1 MMVLCIFLIFLSL
14 LLINYPKYNWNG
26 LMLINLITKNKKS
39 FMVRNIVLSVAILC
53 AAGTIQAQNLQLHF
67 DSRNSLYG
75 DKVAP
80 INYLTATFEMF
91 KPDQWGST
99 FMFVD
104 CDFNFDKLNPGLA
117 YAEIAREF
125 KIGDFPLLP
134 HIEYNGGLGLVRG
147 TGSGFSIPS
156 SYLGGVGYP
165 FQLGNFFMS
174 TYVAY
179 KLNAFKELSHDAQW
193 TLTWNSTLAN
203 GKISL
208 GGFLDIWS
216 ENKNRLGTGDV
227 EGKKMVLLSEP
238 QCWYNITSQ
247 FAIGTEVE
255 LSYNFV
261 NGNGPDKF
269 YAIPTIATK
278 WNF

>member
-1 MMVLCIFLIFLSL
+1 
-14 LLINYPKYNWNG
+14 
-26 LMLINLITKNKKS
+26 
-39 FMVRNIVLSVAILC
+39 MVRNILLSVAILC
-53 AAGTIQAQNLQLHF
+53 ATATIQAQNLQLHF
-67 DSRNSLYG
+67 DPRHSLYG

-80 INYLTATFEMF
+80 VNYLTATFEMF
-91 KPDQWGST
+91 KPDKWGST

-104 CDFNFDKLNPGLA
+104 FDFNFDKRNPGLA

-147 TGSGFSIPS
+147 TDGSFSIPS
-156 SYLGGVGYP
+156 SYLGGFGYP

-174 TYVAY
+174 TYMAY
-179 KLNAFKELSHDAQW
+179 KLNAFEKTSHDAQW
-193 TLTWNSTLAN
+193 TVTWNSTLAG

-208 GGFLDIWS
+208 AGFMDLWTEDKS
-216 ENKNRLGTGDV
+216 FTED
-227 EGKKMVLLSEP
+227 EDASGKKVVFLSEP
-238 QCWYNITSQ
+238 QFWYNLTSN
-247 FAIGTEVE
+247 FALGTEVE

-261 NGNGPDKF
+261 NKFNESKF
-269 YAIPTIATK
+269 YAIPTVATK

>member
-1 MMVLCIFLIFLSL
+1 
-14 LLINYPKYNWNG
+14 
-26 LMLINLITKNKKS
+26 
-39 FMVRNIVLSVAILC
+39 MVRNILLSVAILC
-53 AAGTIQAQNLQLHF
+53 ATATIQAQNLQLHF
-67 DSRNSLYG
+67 DPRHSLYG

-80 INYLTATFEMF
+80 VNYLTATFEMF
-91 KPDQWGST
+91 KPDKWGST

-104 CDFNFDKLNPGLA
+104 FDFNFDKRNPGLA

-147 TGSGFSIPS
+147 TDGSFSIPS
-156 SYLGGVGYP
+156 SYLGGFGYP

-179 KLNAFKELSHDAQW
+179 KLNAFEKTSHDAQW
-193 TLTWNSTLAN
+193 TVTWNSTLAG

-208 GGFLDIWS
+208 AGFMDLWTEDKS
-216 ENKNRLGTGDV
+216 FTED
-227 EGKKMVLLSEP
+227 EDASGKKVVFLSEP
-238 QCWYNITSQ
+238 QFWYNLTSN
-247 FAIGTEVE
+247 FALGTEVE

-261 NGNGPDKF
+261 NKFNESKF
-269 YAIPTIATK
+269 YAIPTVATK